1 MRPMSSWDY
10 AALDFSGVLDRP
22 LTRNAIQ
29 KPAAE
34 EHQKIQADPRLKP
47 WSDSPLASAAITL
60 SLLEF
65 AYDEDTDEIEEARLR
80 WILKQ
85 AVLRV
90 QIWQESAKRQISP
103 DAFHLIQN
111 SKNSLLGPDQ
121 GTLRD
126 LVPPREVELLL
137 LRDLAT
143 QVVADHSIGV
153 EETALSSID
162 SSRSPREQNRGIDY
176 RPDLRPSKE
185 KSGAE
190 DGVAYPDIEEA
201 IPPKPEPPQEEV
213 RHTPRR
219 KFR

>member
-1 MRPMSSWDY
+1 MTSWDY
-10 AALDFSGVLDRP
+10 AALDFSSVLDRP

-29 KPAAE
+29 KPATE

-65 AYDEDTDEIEEARLR
+65 AYDEDTDDIEEARLR

-85 AVLRV
+85 AVLRA

-103 DAFHLIQN
+103 DIFNTIQN
-111 SKNSLLGPDQ
+111 SKNSLLGLDL
-121 GTLRD
+121 GTRRD
-126 LVPPREVELLL
+126 LVPPTEVELLL
-137 LRDLAT
+137 LRGLAT
-143 QVVADHSIGV
+143 QVVINRVGD
-153 EETALSSID
+153 EMALSSIGP
-162 SSRSPREQNRGIDY
+162 SPSLRMQNGAIDH

-185 KSGAE
+185 KFGAE

-201 IPPKPEPPQEEV
+201 IPPRPAAPQEDV
-213 RHTPRR
+213 HPVPRR